1 MASNSHQV
9 NQDYKYLTPEDV
21 DHFLTK
27 GWLRVPEA
35 IKPEY
40 IDKWMED
47 FWPRVDY
54 DPSDKS
60 TWQTQYHH
68 LPRHREVPAEEFAP
82 EAWNKTIE
90 ICGGENRIDPIRE
103 RYYGDAFIVNFGTDE
118 WANKKEAPLE
128 PQNLKGWHTDDDW
141 YRMFLDSTGC
151 AITVIHCFTDIP
163 ERGGGT
169 MLCED
174 GIEGKHDPV
183 AMGPAALD
191 KRRTRK
197 ISI

>member
-1 MASNSHQV
+1 MAPNSDQG
-9 NQDYKYLTPEDV
+9 NRGYKYLTPEDV

-27 GWLRVPEA
+27 GWLRVPGA

-47 FWPRVDY
+47 FWPRVNY
-54 DPSDKS
+54 DPNDKS
-60 TWQTQYHH
+60 TWDTQYHH

-90 ICGGENRIDPIRE
+90 ICGGVDRIDPIRE
-103 RYYGDAFIVNFGTDE
+103 RYYGDAFIINFGTDE

-128 PQNLKGWHTDDDW
+128 PHNLKGWHTDDDW
-141 YRMFLDSTGC
+141 YRMFLDSTGN
-151 AITVIHCFTDIP
+151 AMTIIHCFTDIP

-174 GIEGKHDPV
+174 GIEGKHDLMI
-183 AMGPAALD
+183 MGPAGLD
-191 KRRTRK
+191 KRRTREVP
-197 ISI
+197 I